1 MSENDENSPE
11 RDEVPPIAER
21 ADTVIEIRM
30 LDRIETIMNKAP
42 TG

>member
-1 MSENDENSPE
+1 MFEKDELPQAHEQKPAVEPE
-11 RDEVPPIAER
+11 TAGI
-21 ADTVIEIRM
+21 IEIRM

>member
-1 MSENDENSPE
+1 MAEKDETPLALE
-11 RDEVPPIAER
+11 QDLVEQE
-21 ADTVIEIRM
+21 TVGLIEIRM